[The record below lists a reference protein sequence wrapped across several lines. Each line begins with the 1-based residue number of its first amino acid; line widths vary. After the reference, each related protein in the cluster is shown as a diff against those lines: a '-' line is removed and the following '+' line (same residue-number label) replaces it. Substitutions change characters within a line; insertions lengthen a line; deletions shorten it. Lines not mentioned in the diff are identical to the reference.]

1 MKKKKK
7 TDIEK
12 KGKGGG
18 EAGEY
23 KYVPGD
29 KEKAREE
36 DEQRVGKEQCCE
48 VGELTVKRDREKR
61 HMKERYTERVRERQ
75 TARRTER
82 AETEEK
88 TQRALEGIRQLRG
101 HYVSVHRIQSISL
114 DYGLLL

>member
-1 MKKKKK
+1 MAAGYHSNRQHSDGCFLGIVQNIVGCCCCCDGSTDEEEEKK

-36 DEQRVGKEQCCE
+36 DE
-48 VGELTVKRDREKR
+48 
-61 HMKERYTERVRERQ
+61 
-75 TARRTER
+75 
-82 AETEEK
+82 
-88 TQRALEGIRQLRG
+88 
-101 HYVSVHRIQSISL
+101 
-114 DYGLLL
+114 